1 MPFCKEK
8 WRVGPR
14 QMLFVQM
21 AGSQY
26 VARRCRLALQNGL
39 FENPKRHVSQP
50 GTARFAAPFGVIC
63 YPCNDFFEVE
73 RRTARLFLVRNALC
87 VNTFQSAG
95 KVFAT
100 IPPFVP

>member
-1 MPFCKEK
+1 MTFCKEK

-14 QMLFVQM
+14 QMLFSQM
-21 AGSQY
+21 AGNQW
-26 VARRCRLALQNGL
+26 VAYMCRLAVQNSL
-39 FENPKRHVSQP
+39 FERLKRHVPQP
-50 GTARFAAPFGVIC
+50 GTACFAASFGAIC

>member
-1 MPFCKEK
+1 
-8 WRVGPR
+8 
-14 QMLFVQM
+14 MLFAQM